1 MVQSALFLSVTALAA
16 CALGLALQSCG
27 RFVFRRH
34 GRADTRDY
42 AAVLGLRIAALF
54 SIVAGLIVN
63 STYEEY
69 ADTRRALL
77 AETSTLG
84 TLYSLAG
91 TLAPARAAETR
102 AHIVAY
108 LGRVIDEVTEEPQ
121 DHARMARSSQ
131 ALYALCERSPE
142 DPDGAW
148 TLGEYQRT
156 CSTLVD
162 LRGQRLGRALE
173 NEQERIPLALFLFTS
188 LGALALLLGVFERTR
203 LHLALGALFYLVAG
217 LTFALIHGMSE
228 PFHGPL
234 AIDAAPLLQ
243 LAREF
248 RVE

>member
-1 MVQSALFLSVTALAA
+1 MVQSALFLSVTALVA

-27 RFVFRRH
+27 HLVFRRH

-84 TLYSLAG
+84 TLHSLAG
-91 TLAPARAAETR
+91 TLPPARAAETR

-108 LGRVIDEVTEEPQ
+108 LGRVIDELAGEQ
-121 DHARMARSSQ
+121 QGHARMARASHE
-131 ALYALCERSPE
+131 LYALCEHSPE

-148 TLGEYQRT
+148 TLGEYHRT
-156 CSTLVD
+156 CSALVD
-162 LRGQRLGRALE
+162 LRGQRIGRVME
-173 NEQERIPLALFLFTS
+173 DEQERLPLAFFLFTS
-188 LGALALLLGVFERTR
+188 LAALALLLGVFERTR
-203 LHLALGALFYLVAG
+203 LHLALSAMFYLVAG
-217 LTFALIHGMSE
+217 LTFALIYGLSE

-234 AIDAAPLLQ
+234 AIDAAPLLR
-243 LAREF
+243 LAQDLN
-248 RVE
+248 VE

>member
-1 MVQSALFLSVTALAA
+1 MVQSALFLSATALVA
-16 CALGLALQSCG
+16 CVLGLALQSCG

-34 GRADTRDY
+34 GRTDTRDY

-54 SIVAGLIVN
+54 SIVVGLIVN

-84 TLYSLAG
+84 TLHSLAG
-91 TLAPARAAETR
+91 TLPPARATETR
-102 AHIVAY
+102 AQIATY
-108 LGRVIDEVTEEPQ
+108 LGRVIDELTGKPQ
-121 DHARMARSSQ
+121 DHARMANSSQ
-131 ALYALCERSPE
+131 ELYSLCERSPG

-148 TLGEYQRT
+148 ALGEYQRA
-156 CSTLVD
+156 CSALVD
-162 LRGQRLGRALE
+162 LRGQRLGRLLE
-173 NEQERIPLALFLFTS
+173 DEQERLPLAVFLFTS
-188 LGALALLLGVFERTR
+188 LAALALLLGVFERTR
-203 LHLALGALFYLVAG
+203 LHLALGAMFYLVAG
-217 LTFALIHGMSE
+217 LTFALIYGMSE

-248 RVE
+248 GME